1 MAELLQLV
9 CKAVNIKWKLH
20 TVYRPQSSRMTERMN
35 WIIKVTLAKWV
46 QETGTP
52 LDGRASI
59 SINEDQN
66 DPTHRYSPYEIVF
79 GSPPP
84 LIWEVKGNLLQRGGM
99 EVLWQLEQLGK
110 VIHDITLYVQ
120 KERIPF
126 SLGATVHP

>member
-1 MAELLQLV
+1 
-9 CKAVNIKWKLH
+9 
-20 TVYRPQSSRMTERMN
+20 MN
-35 WIIKVTLAKWV
+35 WIIMVTLAKWV

-52 LDGRASI
+52 LDGCAAI
-59 SINEDQN
+59 SVNEDQN
-66 DPTHRYSPYEIVF
+66 DPPHRYSPYEIVF
-79 GSPPP
+79 GSPPPP

-110 VIHDITLYVQ
+110 VIHDITPYVQ